1 VTIQTLP
8 RDIWIAL
15 FGPIDQPTTLAVD
28 QRDPRVGPILAGLAH
43 HPR

>member
-1 VTIQTLP
+1 VTTEALP

-15 FGPIDQPTTLAVD
+15 FGPVAQPTTLAVD